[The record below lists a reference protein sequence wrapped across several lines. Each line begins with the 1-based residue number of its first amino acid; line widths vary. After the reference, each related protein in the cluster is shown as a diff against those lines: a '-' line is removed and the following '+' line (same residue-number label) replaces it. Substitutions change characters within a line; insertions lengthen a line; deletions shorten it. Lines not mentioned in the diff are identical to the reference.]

1 MVGFLRRG
9 ADFLSYGQQL
19 APANGCSA
27 SSAATSK
34 TRQMSSDPFA
44 VPRSGFAIKRAM
56 ISKSRFNKR
65 ERCICLRL
73 LGCTL
78 ALSRD
83 YSGLSRQCQRATQQP
98 QTDATFPFVETAL
111 RYHRAFDGEARAR
124 YRKWV
129 RRHLASL

>member
-1 MVGFLRRG
+1 MKWHFLELSNQSSRREIPANSICAPTSRDAMLKIYLSFGIRKMVGFLRRG

-27 SSAATSK
+27 SLAATSK
-34 TRQMSSDPFA
+34 TRQMSSDSFA

-56 ISKSRFNKR
+56 ISKSHFNKR

-83 YSGLSRQCQRATQQP
+83 YSGLSR
-98 QTDATFPFVETAL
+98 
-111 RYHRAFDGEARAR
+111 
-124 YRKWV
+124 W
-129 RRHLASL
+129 